1 MQSTHRKYPA
11 AKNSTQYL
19 TIRQTTHLRAD
30 LLHFPGPKKLPKL
43 VGCQGMQKRYETTI
57 LIFLP
62 ITSGHN
68 LKPKLTI
75 NQTKQ
80 KKLKI
85 SLNPKNGCFGGMSTL
100 TINQTKSKNL
110 EKIEMREEIAL
121 ILRRHGC
128 YCHGPSWSRSP
139 VNNSDTTPCT

>member
-1 MQSTHRKYPA
+1 MQSTHPMYPA

-19 TIRQTTHLRAD
+19 TIRQTAHLRAD

-80 KKLKI
+80 KKIENLAESKKWMFWG
-85 SLNPKNGCFGGMSTL
+85 NVDPY
-100 TINQTKSKNL
+100 NQPNQ
-110 EKIEMREEIAL
+110 I
-121 ILRRHGC
+121 
-128 YCHGPSWSRSP
+128 
-139 VNNSDTTPCT
+139 